1 LERVIEERR
10 LKRERAIEIARRFAE
25 CVDRK
30 LELGLALLYGSYA
43 RGDFNEWS
51 DIDVLLVA
59 REELPANP
67 IKRLSLIE
75 ECLMSFPGVEPLI
88 LTTGELKALARK
100 NPLIRKNINEGVVLK
115 GAKEQIYESGEQGSS

>member
-1 LERVIEERR
+1 MCLVVETRVLRVSLSVITPLLVVRV
-10 LKRERAIEIARRFAE
+10 
-25 CVDRK
+25 CV
-30 LELGLALLYGSYA
+30 
-43 RGDFNEWS
+43 
-51 DIDVLLVA
+51 IDVLLVA

-115 GAKEQIYESGEQGSS
+115 RAKEQIYESGEQSFSHFSFE